1 MTGKDRAFL
10 RKNANNM
17 DPVCIIGKD
26 GVDNEVITSVRRAI
40 TARELIKC
48 KVLETSPCTAR
59 EAADEI
65 SDAINCDVIQVIGGK
80 FVLYKY
86 NKDIAR
92 YGIR

>member
-1 MTGKDRAFL
+1 MTGKERAFL
-10 RKNANNM
+10 RKNANTM

-26 GVDNEVITSVRRAI
+26 GVDNEVITSVRKAI

-48 KVLETSPCTAR
+48 KVLETAPCSAR

-86 NKDIAR
+86 NKELSQ